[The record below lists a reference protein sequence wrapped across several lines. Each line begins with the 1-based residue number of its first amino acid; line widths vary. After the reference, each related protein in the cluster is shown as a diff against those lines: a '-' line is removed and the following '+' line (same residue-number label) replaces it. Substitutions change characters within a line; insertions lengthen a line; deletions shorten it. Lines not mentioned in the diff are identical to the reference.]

1 MATESYGLP
10 DDFQRAANLDGLIAV
25 FWFGLPG
32 SSSRFVE
39 VRWGDLAVIER
50 TGPQLQLGGIRRA
63 WQFKFKI
70 NLN

>member
-1 MATESYGLP
+1 MRG
-10 DDFQRAANLDGLIAV
+10 
-25 FWFGLPG
+25 
-32 SSSRFVE
+32 FVE
-39 VRWGDLAVIER
+39 VRWGDLAVMER